1 MSAPSLPHREKK
13 RYAAGKARAA
23 RSSGRAATPS
33 DMSRVKAHLREAAQI
48 LEQIDESAVER
59 LLAELVALRARAG
72 RLFVLGVGGS
82 AGNASH
88 AVNDFRKICGI
99 EAYAPTDNVSELTA
113 RVNDDGWESTFAAWL
128 AVSKLSERDLLLVL
142 SVGGGNREQNVSPNL
157 VRALE
162 YGQHVGARIAGIVGR
177 DGGFTAR
184 VAHACVLI
192 PTVNPAAVTP
202 HAEAFQAVIWHL
214 LVSHPDLQQNE
225 MKWESQSK

>member
-1 MSAPSLPHREKK
+1 MSQ
-13 RYAAGKARAA
+13 
-23 RSSGRAATPS
+23 
-33 DMSRVKAHLREAAQI
+33 VKTYFREAAQI
-48 LEQIDESAVER
+48 LEQIDVATVER
-59 LLAELVALRARAG
+59 LLAELVAVRDRGG

-99 EAYAPTDNVSELTA
+99 EAYTPTDNVSELTA

-128 AVSKLSERDLLLVL
+128 AVSKLASRDMLLVF

-162 YGQHVGARIAGIVGR
+162 FGQQVGARIGGIVGR
-177 DGGFTAR
+177 DGGYTAQ
-184 VAHACVLI
+184 VAHACVII

-202 HAEAFQAVIWHL
+202 HSEAFQAVIWHF
-214 LVSHPDLQQNE
+214 LVSHPALLRHD
-225 MKWESQSK
+225 MKWESTSK